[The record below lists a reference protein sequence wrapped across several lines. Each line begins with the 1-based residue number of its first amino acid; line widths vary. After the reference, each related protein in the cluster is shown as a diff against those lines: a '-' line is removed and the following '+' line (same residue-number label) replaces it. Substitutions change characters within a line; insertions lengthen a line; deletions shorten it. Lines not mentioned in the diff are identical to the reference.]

1 MKRVIVTYREGEGDA
16 CKQNMMAAASSLVM
30 EHEFALFNAFVVRA
44 TPDEIALLE
53 SLEFVQET
61 EEDVP
66 RYPMMY
72 HGDMNWTVP
81 EVKIASSSSSY
92 TLQQSDEVPYG
103 LGLVQAPSLWQNG
116 IRGNGVTVCIIDSG
130 IDASHEDLGSISG
143 FSGQSNLPYD
153 VDTSGHGTH
162 VAGTIGARENNIG
175 VVGVAPDSSL
185 YIVRVFGDGGNFLF
199 ASGLVAAVEQCVS
212 AGAKVINMSLGGPMS
227 SNFENNAFGSL
238 LSQGI
243 IPIAAAGNDGNTQFS
258 YPASY
263 SNVMSVAAVDSDR
276 RLASFSQRNSMV
288 DIAGPGVLVR
298 STLPMTSPCEVCS
311 GIGSFQ
317 YGAIS
322 GNSMA
327 TPHVAG
333 VAALLMSFKPS
344 ASATEIQQAMLDSAF
359 DLGTSGRDDSF
370 GFGLV
375 QALAAAEILNGG
387 PLDGIGGGDGTDG
400 DEPTPP
406 PPTISPPS
414 PTSAS
419 PPSPTNSPPNDGTCD
434 PGFSL
439 FRLDLTTDQFGSESS
454 WVIRR
459 NSDGATIS
467 GGNYGNEQTYEEL
480 ACLNTS
486 TECYTFTI
494 FDSGNDGICCSFGSG
509 SYTVTLDGDVIQTG
523 GSFTAAEEISLGSCG
538 RNNPVSGTCS
548 EQGLV
553 PIDLYLRTDSYAS
566 ETSVQLVDENGELLE
581 FADGLVSNTEYGLT
595 ECVSP
600 SGCYNLTI
608 FDSLGDGLS
617 GGTEGVFVVS
627 FDGIEQ
633 SRATSFGS
641 QVTVK
646 MGNGC
651 VS

>member
-1 MKRVIVTYREGEGDA
+1 VSTKAHLRGGRLEENQQGHRRTNESLMKRVIVTYREGEGDA

-72 HGDMNWTVP
+72 HGDMNCTVP

-243 IPIAAAGNDGNTQFS
+243 IPIAAGEA
-258 YPASY
+258 
-263 SNVMSVAAVDSDR
+263 
-276 RLASFSQRNSMV
+276 
-288 DIAGPGVLVR
+288 
-298 STLPMTSPCEVCS
+298 
-311 GIGSFQ
+311 
-317 YGAIS
+317 
-322 GNSMA
+322 
-327 TPHVAG
+327 
-333 VAALLMSFKPS
+333 FK
-344 ASATEIQQAMLDSAF
+344 MC
-359 DLGTSGRDDSF
+359 
-370 GFGLV
+370 V
-375 QALAAAEILNGG
+375 H
-387 PLDGIGGGDGTDG
+387 
-400 DEPTPP
+400 
-406 PPTISPPS
+406 
-414 PTSAS
+414 
-419 PPSPTNSPPNDGTCD
+419 
-434 PGFSL
+434 
-439 FRLDLTTDQFGSESS
+439 
-454 WVIRR
+454 
-459 NSDGATIS
+459 
-467 GGNYGNEQTYEEL
+467 
-480 ACLNTS
+480 
-486 TECYTFTI
+486 
-494 FDSGNDGICCSFGSG
+494 
-509 SYTVTLDGDVIQTG
+509 
-523 GSFTAAEEISLGSCG
+523 
-538 RNNPVSGTCS
+538 
-548 EQGLV
+548 
-553 PIDLYLRTDSYAS
+553 RTW
-566 ETSVQLVDENGELLE
+566 
-581 FADGLVSNTEYGLT
+581 
-595 ECVSP
+595 
-600 SGCYNLTI
+600 
-608 FDSLGDGLS
+608 
-617 GGTEGVFVVS
+617 
-627 FDGIEQ
+627 
-633 SRATSFGS
+633 
-641 QVTVK
+641 
-646 MGNGC
+646 
-651 VS
+651 